1 MPTIADLKKGQ
12 KARILDMS
20 SDFIPLKLFEMG
32 CLPGNDIQL
41 VQNTPFR
48 DPLYLNINDSYVAIR
63 KETAIEIEIEIIS

>member
-63 KETAIEIEIEIIS
+63 KETAIQIEIEIIS

>member
-20 SDFIPLKLFEMG
+20 SDLIPLKLFEMG

-48 DPLYLNINDSYVAIR
+48 DPLYLNVNDSYVAIR
-63 KETAIEIEIEIIS
+63 KETAIEVEIEIIS